1 MLTAQVASVVSS
13 TFSPTNPIHAVLP
26 LIGGTPLIELRMRWQ
41 GKRRRVFAKAES
53 LNMTGSIKDRMA
65 AHILGIAYERGD
77 LRPHDEIVEAS
88 SGNTAIAFAAIG
100 RALGH
105 PVRIFMPD
113 WMSAERVK
121 ILGAFGATLCPV
133 SRAQGGFVGSIER
146 AANYVA
152 GSPGRFGP
160 RQFEN
165 AANVEAHRTST
176 GRELVDQLRAAGVR
190 PSLFVAGVG
199 TGGTVM
205 GVGAALREAFPDVRI
220 HPLEPA
226 ESPVLTLGHHC
237 GQHRIQGISDE
248 FVPSI
253 VELPALD
260 AIVAAGDG
268 DSIRMAQRLARE
280 CGLGVGISSGANV
293 VGALKLLE
301 RADDDAVAVTVFA
314 DSHKKY
320 LSTALFSDEPSR
332 DGDVTP
338 DVVFDGWS
346 AHPSVR

>member
-1 MLTAQVASVVSS
+1 MPRAGVAPVPSS
-13 TFSPTNPIHAVLP
+13 SFSRSNPIHAVLP
-26 LIGGTPLIELRMRWQ
+26 LIGGTPLIELRLRHR

-65 AHILGIAYERGD
+65 AHILGVAYERGD

-146 AANYVA
+146 AATYVA
-152 GSPGRFGP
+152 AESGRFGP
-160 RQFEN
+160 RQFAN
-165 AANVEAHRTST
+165 TANVDAHRWST
-176 GRELVDQLRAAGVR
+176 GCELVAQLRAVGV
-190 PSLFVAGVG
+190 PPNVFVAGVG

-205 GVGAALREAFPDVRI
+205 GVGAALRDAFPDIRI

-226 ESPVLTLGHHC
+226 ESPVLTVGRHH
-237 GQHRIQGISDE
+237 GEHRIQGISDE

-253 VELPALD
+253 VDLAALD
-260 AIVAAGDG
+260 AVVAAGDG

-301 RADDDAVAVTVFA
+301 RANDDAVAVTVFA

-320 LSTALFSDEPSR
+320 LSTALFSDEPAR
-332 DGDVTP
+332 DGDVTS

-346 AHPSVR
+346 AHPCVR